1 MFKLFRRIT
10 YLLRQRRI
18 DRELAQEVEFHRA
31 MEAERLERAGLDR
44 RDAHHASLRVMG
56 NVTLAREDSRAVW
69 IAPWF
74 EGVRRDVRY
83 AMRTV
88 VHRPGFAIAMILVM
102 GLGIG
107 ATTAVFTLL
116 DSLVLKSLPVRTPE
130 QLVFLQQ
137 PAFSYPQYSEIR
149 SRAGDVFSDLFA
161 WNIDRVSVQWSDAL
175 ESSDVLMASGQF
187 YSTLGISAE
196 IGQTFEPSDDRI
208 GGGPRGLVGVIS
220 YSCWQR
226 RFERDPGVVGRRVR
240 LGQQIFT
247 IIGVTP
253 PGFFGVAA
261 GLDPEITIPLTTIQD
276 DAALRSPSSAW
287 LHVMGR
293 LKPTLSL
300 EQANAAFAPIWPAVL
315 EATTNPGMPADR
327 RAMYLGR
334 KTALGSARTGFSR
347 VRKQFQEPLWL
358 LLGLVGLLLAVACAS
373 AANLLLARGIARR
386 REIAVRLAI
395 GASRARLVRQMLTE
409 AFIWTIL
416 GGCAGLMWAWWGS
429 SVLVRMMAT
438 NAEAIVLNVD
448 PSARVIAFVM
458 TLALVST
465 SVCAVGPALRAT
477 RLDAA
482 AALKHGPVSGGLL
495 RRWTAGKMLVA
506 IQVALTLVLLA
517 GAALF
522 TRSLQRILA
531 QDAGFHREGL
541 IIVSTDALAAGYS
554 GPRLQAFHDA
564 LLDRLRRIPA
574 VGSAG
579 LSWYPPISDD
589 MGSWTQSIEV
599 NGVPADTVRQVY
611 FNAVSPGYF
620 ATLRTRLIAGRD
632 FTDRDRDSSTRVVVI
647 NESLARRAFGD
658 RDPIG
663 QRLTVGRNKSRQD
676 LEVVGI
682 VQDAKYQ
689 RLQEPA
695 RSIAYLPCAQ
705 LAEYLADSNLVAE
718 IRSAADVDIRGA
730 ISRELRTL
738 DGIVPL
744 RIETVEDRIAE
755 SLVKERVMALLAG
768 VLGLSALLLACAA
781 VYGLL
786 AYAVSRQTNEI
797 GLRLALGASRARIL
811 WAVLRE
817 SLTVASIGVVLAVP
831 IVVALGRFVRTLLFG
846 VTPVDPASLGGAAGL
861 VLTIAVSAGLLP
873 ARRASRIDPV
883 QALKID

>member
-1 MFKLFRRIT
+1 MLKLFRRIK
-10 YLLRQRRI
+10 YLLLQRRY
-18 DRELAQEVEFHRA
+18 DTDLAREVEFHRE
-31 MEAERLERAGLDR
+31 MEADRLERAGLDR
-44 RDAHHASLRVMG
+44 TSARHASVRSMG
-56 NVTLAREDSRAVW
+56 NVTLAREDSRGVW
-69 IAPWF
+69 IAPWV
-74 EGVRRDVRY
+74 ESVRRDVRY
-83 AMRTV
+83 ALRSV

-107 ATTAVFTLL
+107 ASTAVFTLL
-116 DSLVLKSLPVRTPE
+116 DILVLKSLPVRDPE
-130 QLVFLQQ
+130 QLVFLEQ
-137 PAFSYPQYSEIR
+137 PAFSYPQYSEVR
-149 SRAGDVFSDLFA
+149 SRTGDLFSDLFA
-161 WNIDRVSVQWSDAL
+161 WNIDRASVQWSDSL

-187 YSTLGISAE
+187 YSTLGIAAE
-196 IGQTFEPSDDRI
+196 IGQTFEASDDRV
-208 GGGPRGLVGVIS
+208 GGGQRGLVGVIS

-226 RFERDPGVVGRRVR
+226 RFGTDPGVVGKRVR
-240 LGQQIFT
+240 LGQQVFT

-261 GLDPEITIPLTTIQD
+261 GLDPEITVPLTTTQD

-293 LKPTLSL
+293 LRPTLSL
-300 EQANAAFAPIWPAVL
+300 TQANAAFSAIWPAVL

-347 VRKQFQEPLWL
+347 VRNQFQEPLWL

-373 AANLLLARGIARR
+373 AANLLLARGVARR

-395 GASRARLVRQMLTE
+395 GANRGRIVRQMLTE
-409 AFIWTIL
+409 GFIWTAL
-416 GGCAGLMWAWWGS
+416 GGGAGLLWAWWGS
-429 SVLVRMMAT
+429 AMLVRMMAT
-438 NAEAIVLNVD
+438 NAEAIVLDVD
-448 PSARVIAFVM
+448 PSVRVIAFVM
-458 TLALVST
+458 TLSLLST

-495 RRWTAGKMLVA
+495 RRWSTGKVLVA
-506 IQVALTLVLLA
+506 IQVSLTLLLLT

-522 TRSLQRILA
+522 TRSLQRILV

-541 IIVSTDALAAGYS
+541 TIISTDALGAGYS
-554 GPRLQAFHDA
+554 GLRLQGFHDA
-564 LLDRLRRIPA
+564 LLVRLRRIPA
-574 VGSAG
+574 VESAG

-599 NGVPADTVRQVY
+599 NGVPADSVRQVY

-620 ATLRTRLIAGRD
+620 GTLRMRFIAGRD
-632 FTDRDRDSSTRVVVI
+632 FTDRDNDASTRVVVV

-663 QRLTVGRNKSRQD
+663 QRLTVGRNTSRRD
-676 LEVVGI
+676 LQVVGI

-689 RLQEPA
+689 RLQESA
-695 RSIAYLPCAQ
+695 RAIAYLPCAQ

-718 IRSAADVDIRGA
+718 IRSAGDVDIRSA
-730 ISRELRTL
+730 ISREVRTL
-738 DGIVPL
+738 DGIVPF
-744 RIETVEDRIAE
+744 RIETVDDRIAE
-755 SLVKERVMALLAG
+755 SLIRERVMALLAG
-768 VLGLSALLLACAA
+768 VLGLSALILACAA

-797 GLRLALGASRARIL
+797 GLRLALGASRVRVL

-817 SLTVASIGVVLAVP
+817 SLMVASIGVALAIP
-831 IVVALGRFVRTLLFG
+831 VVIWLGRFVRTLLFG
-846 VTPVDPASLGGAAGL
+846 VTPLDPASLLGSAFL
-861 VLTIAVSAGLLP
+861 LLTIAACAGLLP
-873 ARRASRIDPV
+873 ARKAARIDPV
-883 QALKID
+883 RALRMD